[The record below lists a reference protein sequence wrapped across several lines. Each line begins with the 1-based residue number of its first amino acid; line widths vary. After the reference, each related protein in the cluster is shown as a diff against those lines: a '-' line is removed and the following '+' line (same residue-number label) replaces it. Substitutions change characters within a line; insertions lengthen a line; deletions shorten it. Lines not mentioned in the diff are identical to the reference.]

1 MLKQSSEA
9 LWDAYDL
16 AMLDLD
22 GVVYIGPA
30 AVPGAAA
37 ALQKALAAG
46 MQLAYVTNN
55 ASRPP
60 GVVAD
65 HLRDLGVPVEDGHV
79 VTSAQA
85 AARLLADEL
94 EPGSKVFVI
103 GGRGLFE
110 ALLDEGLVPVQSTD
124 DAPVAVASGYD
135 ADLRWRTVTEGAI
148 LVKQGLFWVAS
159 NMDISVPTARGHGPG
174 NGVLVEAVAGFAGRR
189 PVVAGKPLPPLFE
202 ETRRRVGG
210 DRPLVVGD
218 RLDTDIEGANN
229 TGLDSLLVMTGVTG
243 LPELA
248 SATPGAASVVRL
260 GGPRRARLRAR
271 RARAR
276 RGGVRARRLAG
287 PGARRRGRRRG
298 QREHGRLVARGRAD
312 RVAASRHHG
321 RPGGDLRAAAAG
333 VALAGGDRR
342 SAARERSRTGQDHGG
357 KG

>member
-9 LWDAYDL
+9 LWDGYDL

-85 AARLLADEL
+85 ASRLLADEL

-159 NMDISVPTARGHGPG
+159 NMDLSVPTARGHGPG
-174 NGVLVEAVAGFAGRR
+174 NGVLVEAVAGFADRR

-248 SATPGAASVVRL
+248 SATPELRPSYVSADLDGLGCAHGVPAPAGEGFEL
-260 GGPRRARLRAR
+260 GGWRARVHDGEFAVEGSGSTDDWWRVVAQTAWQHLDTTGGPAETSALRP
-271 RARAR
+271 
-276 RGGVRARRLAG
+276 
-287 PGARRRGRRRG
+287 PG
-298 QREHGRLVARGRAD
+298 
-312 RVAASRHHG
+312 
-321 RPGGDLRAAAAG
+321 
-333 VALAGGDRR
+333 
-342 SAARERSRTGQDHGG
+342 
-357 KG
+357 